1 MEIKKIKVRVLKQ
14 QQVDKDI
21 LQYSID
27 IWKEKGCKRRDGL
40 DQRKKNCKRRQSQW
54 VFEVLTYFI
63 SVFIVEDN
71 AVWVSVKK
79 M

>member
-1 MEIKKIKVRVLKQ
+1 MEIKKFKVRVLKQ

-27 IWKEKGCKRRDGL
+27 IWKEKGKRRDGL
-40 DQRKKNCKRRQSQW
+40 DQRKKNCKRIQSQW

>member
-40 DQRKKNCKRRQSQW
+40 DQRKKKLQKETESMSVWSTNVFYISFHCRR
-54 VFEVLTYFI
+54 
-63 SVFIVEDN
+63 
-71 AVWVSVKK
+71 
-79 M
+79 

>member
-40 DQRKKNCKRRQSQW
+40 DQRKKKIAKGDRVNECLK
-54 VFEVLTYFI
+54 Y
-63 SVFIVEDN
+63 
-71 AVWVSVKK
+71 
-79 M
+79 